1 MSSSPPPVTRALR
14 EVGINLATQRKLLG
28 LTAQMVA
35 QRAGI
40 SQPTLSK
47 LERGEGTTL
56 DIALRV
62 LRVLGLMDA
71 VVQAT
76 DPYETP
82 RGRLM
87 AGESLPIRVR
97 APRRD

>member
-1 MSSSPPPVTRALR
+1 MSESPPAVSRALR
-14 EVGINLATQRKLLG
+14 AVGINLATQRKLLG

-40 SQPTLSK
+40 SQPTLTK
-47 LERGEGTTL
+47 LERGEGTSL

-62 LRVLGLMDA
+62 MRVLGLMDA
-71 VVQAT
+71 VVRAT

-87 AGESLPIRVR
+87 AGEILPTRVR
-97 APRRD
+97 MPRRE